1 MKVTRTEYEVKKLEA
16 AITALENLDIAGVL
30 FYGSNLD
37 TIDDAKL
44 VLQRELTEALFRD
57 LKEDEAA

>member
-1 MKVTRTEYEVKKLEA
+1 MKVTRTAYEVKKLEA
-16 AITALENLDIAGVL
+16 AIVELENLGIAGVL

-37 TIDDAKL
+37 AIDDAKL

>member
-16 AITALENLDIAGVL
+16 AIVALENLDTAGIL

-37 TIDDAKL
+37 AIDDAKL

-57 LKEDEAA
+57 LKEDDAA

>member
-16 AITALENLDIAGVL
+16 AIVALESLDIAGIL

-37 TIDDAKL
+37 AIDDAKL